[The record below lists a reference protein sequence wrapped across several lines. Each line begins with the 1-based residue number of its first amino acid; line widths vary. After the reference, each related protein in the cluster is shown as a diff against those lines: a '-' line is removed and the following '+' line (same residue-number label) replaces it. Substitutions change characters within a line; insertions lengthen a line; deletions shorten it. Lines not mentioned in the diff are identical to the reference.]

1 MNPYAFRG
9 WLPNAYAETA
19 SCDRNFPVYGSW
31 SSGYFAPSSVYS
43 LPADT
48 PKQHANGPD
57 WKIQSI
63 YPHTME
69 HPTVTKDVTGTTVVS
84 GTAPGVP
91 VSHMKSSYDS
101 VMYKGS
107 SGNNHT
113 GTKADMENSSKDD
126 SQRSCCVLSCSC
138 NNQQRINNYDTPW
151 RGADVSTGVDLPG
164 AKNGA
169 MSSYQSFCQR
179 GGGTNVQNRFNS
191 MSLHDLIGMLLLPQY
206 LTRLL
211 KHCTFFY
218 IYIF

>member
-1 MNPYAFRG
+1 
-9 WLPNAYAETA
+9 
-19 SCDRNFPVYGSW
+19 
-31 SSGYFAPSSVYS
+31 
-43 LPADT
+43 
-48 PKQHANGPD
+48 
-57 WKIQSI
+57 
-63 YPHTME
+63 
-69 HPTVTKDVTGTTVVS
+69 
-84 GTAPGVP
+84 
-91 VSHMKSSYDS
+91 MKSSYDS

-179 GGGTNVQNRFNS
+179 DLQQAIHLPSALPPSAIALRKRRRPYSKYQIAELEREYAISTYISKSRRWELSQLLNLSERQIKIWFQNRRIKAKK
-191 MSLHDLIGMLLLPQY
+191 LQKRDE
-206 LTRLL
+206 TL
-211 KHCTFFY
+211 KGQSSN
-218 IYIF
+218 